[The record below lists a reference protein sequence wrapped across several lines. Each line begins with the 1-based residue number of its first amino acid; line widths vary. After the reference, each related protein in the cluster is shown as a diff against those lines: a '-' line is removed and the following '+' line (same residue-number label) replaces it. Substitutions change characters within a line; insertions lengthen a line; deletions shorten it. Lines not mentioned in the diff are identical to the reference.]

1 VATFHHLLGHIRE
14 TVWEYGDVKM
24 SKTSLEQVDT
34 FRVKGSRLH
43 ETPKYRSALEI
54 IVTHEVEAFAYDDLF
69 NLLIQDKWRRFAS
82 RMYFRQSFLP
92 YMLLL
97 VGFSVMLNLICG
109 DRQHVWLQQLE
120 GKKPFDNDAQFRI
133 ENWWKDSSVVGII
146 IGLFGTLFAAPL
158 LIVKGWG
165 SRRLGPKDYDPN
177 EDGEISG
184 EELMLFLYK
193 NLKFLC
199 SISISVLCFVAVI
212 CRAGG
217 DLFWQRTELAV
228 WGMCAIIIW
237 CNLLNIIMP
246 FKFFGVL
253 VIIIYKMLIGDFF
266 KFAVIYMIMIFG
278 FSQAMFCLFQM
289 SSFPDDM
296 QAMDVFP
303 GNTAMRLVSMS
314 LGDVDQQTLVNKTAS
329 PNLTVWFYLS
339 WVMLSTVL
347 LINLL
352 IAMMGQTFDADFEQT
367 HKTWI
372 FPFAR
377 LVLSYEESLSP
388 AFKSIYRTGEPG
400 TTDLMGQD
408 GNFERADEVFYHI
421 VIAEDDL
428 KKVEAE
434 KLHQKRKRQ
443 RLTLLKLRGVSM
455 QLHVVTSSIKYIAN
469 RIKDTASGPVSRSN
483 SSKDLNYF
491 NTGSSAGGLTPK
503 SGGVTPKVISKDHYG
518 PRPSP
523 LFEPIS
529 ELRELKQPS
538 ANRKTWGGMTP
549 HALEEAVEMG
559 RGGAGGGA
567 QITSNDRL
575 DAIISDDGFGD
586 SPFSSFDAVAKEGA
600 PKQGKSAAVDSDR
613 AAGQSASPKWSPLQ
627 GSRDSSGEAAPAPS
641 LSSEK
646 IWGRPDKSPH
656 SGGTLTPSGSPQS
669 NAMSNLSE
677 RLNTIISEEFLGDSS
692 GGGSLPKDAMA
703 SFRAY
708 DSDISVGGG
717 SHEAAPESFGWI
729 HALSPPGS
737 FTSTAISDGNDCG
750 RVAAWMGI

>member
-1 VATFHHLLGHIRE
+1 
-14 TVWEYGDVKM
+14 M

-54 IVTHEVEAFAYDDLF
+54 IVTHEVDDFAYDDLF

-97 VGFSVMLNLICG
+97 VGFTVMLNLICA
-109 DRQHVWLQQLE
+109 DRQKMWLQQLE
-120 GKKPFDNDAQFRI
+120 GKKPFDNDAQFRV
-133 ENWWKDSSVVGII
+133 ENLWKDSSVVGIV

-158 LIVKGWG
+158 LIVKGWS

-199 SISISVLCFVAVI
+199 SVSISILCFFAVI

-217 DLFWQRTELAV
+217 DLFWQRMELAV

-266 KFAVIYMIMIFG
+266 KFAVIYIIMIFG

-289 SSFPDDM
+289 SSFPDEM
-296 QAMDVFP
+296 QTMNVFP

-314 LGDVDQQTLVNKTAS
+314 LGDVNQQTLVNNTAS
-329 PNLTVWFYLS
+329 PNLTVWVYLC
-339 WVMLSTVL
+339 WNMLSTVL

-352 IAMMGQTFDADFEQT
+352 IAMMGQTFEADFEQT

-388 AFKSIYRTGEPG
+388 AYKSIYRTGEPG
-400 TTDLMGQD
+400 TTDLMGTE
-408 GNFERADEVFYHI
+408 GNFARIGEVFYHI

-434 KLHQKRKRQ
+434 QAHQQRKKQ
-443 RLTLLKLRGVSM
+443 RLTLLKLRGISM
-455 QLHVVTSSIKYIAN
+455 QMHVVTSSMKYIVN
-469 RIKDTASGPVSRSN
+469 RIRDTTSGAASLSPSTAPKLSPYGPNTGQSPSIKSFLSN
-483 SSKDLNYF
+483 SSKDLNGLSTSGS
-491 NTGSSAGGLTPK
+491 TGVMTPLGGITPK
-503 SGGVTPKVISKDHYG
+503 SMPKDHYG
-518 PRPSP
+518 TRSSP
-523 LFEPIS
+523 VFQPIS
-529 ELRELKQPS
+529 QRRELKQPS
-538 ANRKTWGGMTP
+538 VNRNTWGGMTAHP
-549 HALEEAVEMG
+549 LEETLETG
-559 RGGAGGGA
+559 RGKVGA
-567 QITSNDRL
+567 QTMLHNRLKPIFSGDDFVGSPSSSFVAVSNDE
-575 DAIISDDGFGD
+575 AID
-586 SPFSSFDAVAKEGA
+586 K
-600 PKQGKSAAVDSDR
+600 GKSAAVDLRR
-613 AAGQSASPKWSPLQ
+613 AVGQSALPKKSPLQ
-627 GSRDSSGEAAPAPS
+627 GRDSEDLPPAPS
-641 LSSEK
+641 GEK
-646 IWGRPDKSPH
+646 IWGRRDISPH
-656 SGGTLTPSGSPQS
+656 SGSGTLTHTNSPNS
-669 NAMSNLSE
+669 NVMSDLSE
-677 RLNTIISEEFLGDSS
+677 RLVTIVSEEFLGDGSAD
-692 GGGSLPKDAMA
+692 GSLKTDAVA
-703 SFRAY
+703 YFRAY
-708 DSDISVGGG
+708 YAEISGRGG
-717 SHEAAPESFGWI
+717 SHDAAPESFGWI
-729 HALSPPGS
+729 HALSPPDTG
-737 FTSTAISDGNDCG
+737 TLTAIDGNDYV
-750 RVAAWMGI
+750 RVAAWMGV